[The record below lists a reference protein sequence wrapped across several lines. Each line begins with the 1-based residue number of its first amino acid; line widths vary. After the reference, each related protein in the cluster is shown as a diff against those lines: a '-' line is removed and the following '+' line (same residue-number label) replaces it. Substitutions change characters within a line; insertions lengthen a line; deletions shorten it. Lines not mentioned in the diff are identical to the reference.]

1 MKTKLLAFKNGS
13 DAFKHRKAT
22 NRNQTEFWCLV
33 GVTQSG
39 GSRYESGRDVPI
51 QVLILLTMVYGT
63 PEQYEK
69 LTISLVDGSFF

>member
-1 MKTKLLAFKNGS
+1 MKTKLLAFKNGL
-13 DAFKHRKAT
+13 DAFRHRKAI
-22 NRNQTEFWCLV
+22 NLNQSEFWRLV

-39 GSRYESGRDVPI
+39 GSRYESGRNIPI

-69 LTISLVDGSFF
+69 LTNSLVDGSFF